1 MTSRAADWFEQALR
15 DLEQAESSRR
25 DARHEWACF
34 AAQQAAERAVKAV
47 HLALAQDA
55 RGHVMARLLTE
66 LPVNVPDGLID
77 KAKVLDGFY
86 IPTRHANSHAEGPP
100 FEHFGALQSD
110 EALRYAREIIEFAR
124 PFVAAA

>member
-1 MTSRAADWFEQALR
+1 VTSRAADWFEQALR